1 MTIHPT
7 IGKNFP
13 AALCALLA
21 VSAFSLRS
29 PAFAAAEPPAPALHY
44 APAAPGHTLPN
55 LGTGAGLASRPNVP
69 LLLRKNTAKNFG
81 NCEPAS
87 LVLDAG
93 TGPFQRGRA
102 IDFSANDGNGGK
114 VAHCASIVR
123 GDLGGLSACTVT
135 LWYKLAAPLPTA
147 RGSFTTLLRSASLDL
162 LFSAD
167 TLCALTRGTEKA
179 ADAPDRIVAPRNP
192 AFSRENEWVF
202 VALTWGGAD
211 GATTLYG
218 GNESARAAV
227 LKTARLAGRGKTI
240 GDKGANINFGYHNLS
255 DGGIRAF
262 DGWLADIRVYTAALT
277 PSQIEAVRMSA
288 GQ

>member
-1 MTIHPT
+1 MTTQPT
-7 IGKNFP
+7 IGKNIP

-21 VSAFSLRS
+21 ISAFS
-29 PAFAAAEPPAPALHY
+29 PALAAAEPPAPALHY

-55 LGTGAGLASRPNVP
+55 LGTGAGLAGRPNVP
-69 LLLRKNTAKNFG
+69 LLLRKNTARNFG
-81 NCEPAS
+81 NCEPAA

-114 VAHCASIVR
+114 VTHCASIGR

-135 LWYKLAAPLPTA
+135 LWYKLAAPLPAA

-167 TLCALTRGTEKA
+167 TLCALTRATEKA
-179 ADAPDRIVAPRNP
+179 DGASDRLYAPRDP
-192 AFSRENEWVF
+192 AFARENEWMF
-202 VALTWGGAD
+202 VALAWDGAD
-211 GATTLYG
+211 GATTLSG
-218 GNESARAAV
+218 GSESARAAV
-227 LKTARLAGRGKTI
+227 LKTARLAARGKTI
-240 GDKGANINFGYHNLS
+240 PDKGVINLGYHNLS
-255 DGGIRAF
+255 DGGTRAF
-262 DGWLADIRVYTAALT
+262 DGRLADIRVYTAALT

-288 GQ
+288 GK